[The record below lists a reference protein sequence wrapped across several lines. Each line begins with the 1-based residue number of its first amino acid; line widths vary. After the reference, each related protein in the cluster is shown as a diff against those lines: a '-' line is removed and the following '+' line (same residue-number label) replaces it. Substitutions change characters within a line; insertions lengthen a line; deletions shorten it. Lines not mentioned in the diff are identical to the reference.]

1 MGNDNKRKGAGI
13 WLFHFPHVRDATAR
27 CSSSCFGSMF
37 SFPACTRDE
46 TSHLEASIDDN
57 IFISRL
63 YARCNTSPTTAYVYF
78 TFSFPACTR
87 DATFNIWPYL
97 SLCCFH
103 FPLVREMQ
111 PSCSPAGK
119 RRTPFFISRL
129 YARCNAAIAFV
140 ISLIWCFHFPLVR
153 EMQLHQ
159 QWQSQ
164 ARIHFHFPP
173 VREMQLFWAD
183 DGSSSQIFHFPLVRE
198 MQH

>member
-13 WLFHFPHVRDATAR
+13 LLFHFPHVRDATSR

-37 SFPACTRDE
+37 SFPACTRDA
-46 TSHLEASIDDN
+46 TSYLEASIDDN

-111 PSCSPAGK
+111 
-119 RRTPFFISRL
+119 
-129 YARCNAAIAFV
+129 
-140 ISLIWCFHFPLVR
+140 
-153 EMQLHQ
+153 LHQ